1 MINSLLSFTFDA
13 TKTFNSAVRSD
24 PGADLIIAPIY
35 RVGLAL
41 ERWRSTQIGAR
52 IQRQTQTG
60 TFSIHDHPLRLTRT
74 CAGSLLPASLAPS
87 NHCSHAS
94 MYPTSRAS
102 TVRCRSK
109 RGFSD
114 GFAPADGEARRAE
127 HSCHVCFDLFP
138 DCYKWASSK
147 KSKFHA
153 QLQVSVG

>member
-1 MINSLLSFTFDA
+1 MSFTFDA
-13 TKTFNSAVRSD
+13 TKTFISAVRLD
-24 PGADLIIAPIY
+24 PWADLVIATIY
-35 RVGLAL
+35 RAGLAL
-41 ERWRSTQIGAR
+41 EHWSSTRIGAR
-52 IQRQTQTG
+52 IQRQTQQG
-60 TFSIHDHPLRLTRT
+60 PSQIHDHPLRLTRT
-74 CAGSLLPASLAPS
+74 CAGFLLPASLSPS